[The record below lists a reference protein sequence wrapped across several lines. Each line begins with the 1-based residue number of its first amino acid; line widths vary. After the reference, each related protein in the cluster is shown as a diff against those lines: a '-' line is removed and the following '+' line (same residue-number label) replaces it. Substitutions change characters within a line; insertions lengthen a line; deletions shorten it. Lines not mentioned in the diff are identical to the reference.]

1 MWRLPKPK
9 FKVLMFGPDMPPA
22 GVPGVA
28 HFEPGVLVVE
38 GRGYWH
44 TVHSNRISLKAGG
57 FDGRQWLIAWDSP
70 AGSMTA
76 MLQGDDAVD
85 AFIQLVPPE
94 IAGQLQRVRGVHR
107 RRERHFRLGMG
118 LLLALML
125 LPFLSLGLFWINAD
139 RLSRWAADQISL
151 EQERT
156 LGDLAFAQMRPGLK
170 LREEGPAQDAVEL
183 IGVRLTAGSANYRYS
198 FYVAEDP
205 QVNAFALPGG
215 RVVVY
220 SGLLRDAESA
230 EELAGVLAH
239 EVSHVELRHT
249 LRNLIHSLGW
259 RAVLGAALGDLS
271 GGVWADMAHEL
282 GRLGYSRDT
291 EREADM
297 AGLRL
302 LRRSG
307 VPATGMLS
315 FFERMARKQASPPA
329 MLSTHPSGLERMT
342 ALREAIAKA
351 GPYPSQLLDIDWDR
365 VNRDASRHAVK

>member
-28 HFEPGVLVVE
+28 HFEPGVLVLE

-44 TVHSNRISLKAGG
+44 TVHSNRISLKTGG
-57 FDGRQWLIAWDSP
+57 FDGRQWMIAWDSP

-94 IAGQLQRVRGVHR
+94 IMDQLQRVRGMHR
-107 RRERHFRLGMG
+107 RREARFRLGMG
-118 LLLALML
+118 LLVALVL
-125 LPFLSLGLFWINAD
+125 LPFLTLGLFWINSD

-151 EQERT
+151 EQEKS
-156 LGDLAFAQMRPGLK
+156 LGNLAFEQMRASLK
-170 LREEGPAQDAVEL
+170 LREAGPAHDAVEL
-183 IGVRLTAGSANYRYS
+183 IGVRLTAGSANYRYR
-198 FYVAEDP
+198 FYLAEDP

-215 RVVVY
+215 QVVVY

-230 EELAGVLAH
+230 EEVAGVLAH
-239 EVSHVELRHT
+239 EISHVELRHT

-282 GRLGYSRDT
+282 GRLSYGRDM

-297 AGLRL
+297 ASLQL

-307 VPATGMLS
+307 VPATDILR
-315 FFERMARKQASPPA
+315 FFERMARKGTSPPA
-329 MLSTHPSGLERMT
+329 LLSTHPSGLERMT
-342 ALREAIAKA
+342 LLREAIARA
-351 GPYPSQLLDIDWDR
+351 GPYPSQSLDIDWGR
-365 VNRDASRHAVK
+365 VNRDSSSFTVK